1 MAELT
6 DEEKELK
13 AERDKIKSEKKQLA
27 QEQKKQKQEAK
38 KRAKEL
44 AKKEEELDYE
54 PKGSGFSVF
63 LVALLLVLIWL
74 GIAALVIKMDIGGVG
89 TNIAAPILKDI
100 PVVKYILPKDAITE
114 TTDVESYY
122 GYTSLQDAVNQIQV
136 LEKEL
141 DSATTANKTYEEQ
154 LATLKSEVERLKT
167 FENNQVEFQRVKT
180 QFYEEVVYSDKG
192 PGAEAYMQYYQSIDP
207 ETAEYIYRQVVTE
220 ENVSKEVED
229 YAAAYASMKPKEA
242 AAIFEDMTDN
252 LSLAAKILGAMST
265 DDRGK
270 ILGAMD
276 PEVAAKITKIMEPK
290 P

>member
-220 ENVSKEVED
+220 ENISKEVED

-276 PEVAAKITKIMEPK
+276 SEVAAKITKIMEPK

>member
-192 PGAEAYMQYYQSIDP
+192 PGAEAYMEYYQSIDP

-220 ENVSKEVED
+220 ENISKEVED

>member
-276 PEVAAKITKIMEPK
+276 SEVAAKITKIMEPK

>member
-220 ENVSKEVED
+220 ENISKEVED
-229 YAAAYASMKPKEA
+229 YASAYASMKPKEA

>member
-192 PGAEAYMQYYQSIDP
+192 PGAEAYMEYYQSIDP

>member
-220 ENVSKEVED
+220 ENISKEVED